1 MKVLHVDSALE
12 FRGGQAQMLRLL
24 QGRPGDLWAGAARGG
39 LAARLG
45 VPPVVLAP
53 ENDPRNLFLVRSAV
67 RKFGIDLV
75 AAHTSHA
82 HNAALLAGVPFTVH
96 RRNHRPPGNVWKYR
110 RAAATIADS
119 EFVVRACT
127 AAGVPRLHLVYDG
140 YDAPEII
147 AADAERLPPRRPGVR
162 RLVAAGALV
171 HDKGHRVLIDAL
183 RHLPADVELL
193 IAGEGPLLGDLC
205 AIAAPFG
212 DRVVFAGQLQT
223 IGALLASADC
233 FVQPSLDEA
242 LGGAVI
248 EAMAA
253 GSRVVATSVGGLPE
267 LVDTTGEVCAP
278 NDSRA
283 LAAAILVSLSQPAG
297 RGLARAERFSV
308 AKMVEQTSAIYES
321 SFKPAGANSVGP

>member
-24 QGRPGDLWAGAARGG
+24 QGRSGDVWAGAARGG

-45 VPPVVLAP
+45 LPPVVLAP
-53 ENDPRNLFLVRSAV
+53 ENDPRNLFFVRSAV
-67 RKFGIDLV
+67 RKFGITLV

-82 HNAALLAGVPFTVH
+82 HNAALLAGVPVVVH

-127 AAGVPRLHLVYDG
+127 LAGVPRLHLVYDG
-140 YDAPEII
+140 YDAPNII
-147 AADAERLPPRRPGVR
+147 AADAGLLPPRRVGVR
-162 RLVAAGALV
+162 RIVAAGALV
-171 HDKGHRVLIDAL
+171 YDKGHRVLIEAL
-183 RHLPADVELL
+183 RHLPADIEVV
-193 IAGEGPLLGDLC
+193 IAGEGPLLGDLR
-205 AIAAPFG
+205 AAAAPFG
-212 DRVVFAGQLQT
+212 NRVNFSGQLQT

-253 GSRVVATSVGGLPE
+253 GSRVVTTSVGGLPE
-267 LVDTTGEVCAP
+267 LVGATGEVCVP

-283 LAAAILVSLSQPAG
+283 LAAAISASLAQPAG
-297 RGLARAERFSV
+297 RGLGRAQAFSV
-308 AKMVEQTSAIYES
+308 AKMVEQTSNIYQTCM
-321 SFKPAGANSVGP
+321 PQA